1 MLAINAFLF
10 SAHRKPEDATQALA
24 ERDYKSDSTYAA
36 IQDINASIASIEVLS
51 AGVTGELKQAIDLLN
66 RAKEKQLEHLK
77 QSAQTFPLDRLKT
90 LMKYMI
96 EDLGDVFG
104 QLSSVLQSVS
114 QTEEKDLI
122 LITNVQARQRVFR
135 MAHERIVYFQNNV
148 QIVYGIVQQKHHNV
162 SATNIAALKA
172 ASNQLDEFKI
182 MVAEEKDKNQKSKA
196 ERETTLKAA
205 IQAVQSFTDVLNN
218 VNKELNE

>member
-77 QSAQTFPLDRLKT
+77 QSAQSFPLDRLKT

-122 LITNVQARQRVFR
+122 LITNIQARQRVFR

-148 QIVYGIVQQKHHNV
+148 QIVQQKHHNV

-218 VNKELNE
+218 VNKELNK